1 MLVSRPRPKFNEV
14 RIVSRPKG
22 SKNKT
27 TIAQQAPQAGG
38 FNMGGSPA
46 PASPVIETPIEP
58 KVTILPTVEPT
69 VKNQAIGKNTREMLF
84 RVAPG
89 QLSYYKS
96 SSGNLLFKGRFTDE
110 NGLTWMTTMA
120 MPLNPATGKTFP
132 IDQVDLTTL

>member
-1 MLVSRPRPKFNEV
+1 
-14 RIVSRPKG
+14 
-22 SKNKT
+22 
-27 TIAQQAPQAGG
+27 
-38 FNMGGSPA
+38 MGGAPIPA
-46 PASPVIETPIEP
+46 TPVIEAPIEP
-58 KVTILPTVEPT
+58 KVTILPTVEP
-69 VKNQAIGKNTREMLF
+69 KAKSIALGKNTREMLF

-132 IDQVDLTTL
+132 IDQVDLSTL

>member
-1 MLVSRPRPKFNEV
+1 M

-22 SKNKT
+22 SKNKATIVSQAT
-27 TIAQQAPQAGG
+27 TGG
-38 FNMGGSPA
+38 FNMGGAPIPA
-46 PASPVIETPIEP
+46 TPVIEAPIEP
-58 KVTILPTVEPT
+58 KVTILPTVEP
-69 VKNQAIGKNTREMLF
+69 KAKSIALGKNTREMLF

-110 NGLTWMTTMA
+110 TGLTWMTTMA

-132 IDQVDLTTL
+132 IDQVDLSTL

>member
-1 MLVSRPRPKFNEV
+1 
-14 RIVSRPKG
+14 VSRPKG

-27 TIAQQAPQAGG
+27 TIAQQAPTTGG

-46 PASPVIETPIEP
+46 PASPVIEAPIEAPIEP

-69 VKNQAIGKNTREMLF
+69 VKNLAIGKNTREMLF

-89 QLSYYKS
+89 QLSYFS
-96 SSGNLLFKGRFTDE
+96 SKNGNLVFKGRFTDE

-120 MPLNPATGKTFP
+120 MPLNPATGKSFP